1 MTDLGQSLLVS
12 LPHPELRQDADERS
26 DIFRGRS
33 PSLARPPTRT
43 QDDGESLRPSLSD
56 SILGRGRIGALA
68 AIVELA
74 ITRWA
79 RRNSS
84 ASSSSSSSSSTSR
97 SQRAR
102 LRKRRSSVE
111 TLQTVQSEWDIA
123 AQIKLIKAREEQRQ
137 IPREFILYSPP
148 LLSAGQL
155 LCEPMTRRITRT
167 TSLSLVL
174 TQLDSTLKSTL
185 KPRRVQ
191 PQKRVFKGPAH
202 VVCNDHTFIDGK
214 PRDVLHPGIRE
225 NPIVVKS
232 ASRKPKAWFL
242 DVASPTWEDLQA
254 IGKLLHLHPLTLED
268 ILQRN
273 PREKLELFPKLGYY
287 FISFRAIE
295 SQGSKDTGER
305 NNVIHTL
312 DDSSQD
318 DGFIGA
324 ANVYMVVFK
333 EGICSFHFTD
343 VSEHIE
349 RVRNRIVLSEEAV
362 NMSSD
367 WIAHGI
373 LDSIVDSF
381 FPLLKEIE
389 KEVTAID
396 DLVFLDTNL
405 VPPIQVEAQGQVADS
420 LMLEK
425 VHMKEDFQMPE
436 KNAAQ
441 TGPVTPPFF
450 SPRFTVLI
458 VFQKFKRTTSGIW
471 DSLAAPFTGLQPI
484 ATHFTLRRIA
494 RTRKLVTLLTRL
506 LATKSEVIAQIRK
519 RLLTSSQSGL
529 GNRPRT
535 NREEDVEVSIY
546 LGNVQDHIL
555 TLQHS
560 LAHYER
566 MLNQCHPAYLSQL
579 RTTAGTLRAG
589 TDKAA
594 LYLTIVSIAGLC
606 VQPLI
611 GVLSLN
617 VTVPQSPAS
626 FHAFGIVIVLC
637 GFIIYGYACF
647 VRWWWIQAKRRRGAV
662 LSKALN

>member
-214 PRDVLHPGIRE
+214 PRDVLH
-225 NPIVVKS
+225 PIVVKS

-450 SPRFTVLI
+450 FTSI
-458 VFQKFKRTTSGIW
+458 HRPY
-471 DSLAAPFTGLQPI
+471 SLPEI
-484 ATHFTLRRIA
+484 
-494 RTRKLVTLLTRL
+494 
-506 LATKSEVIAQIRK
+506 
-519 RLLTSSQSGL
+519 
-529 GNRPRT
+529 
-535 NREEDVEVSIY
+535 
-546 LGNVQDHIL
+546 
-555 TLQHS
+555 
-560 LAHYER
+560 
-566 MLNQCHPAYLSQL
+566 
-579 RTTAGTLRAG
+579 
-589 TDKAA
+589 
-594 LYLTIVSIAGLC
+594 
-606 VQPLI
+606 
-611 GVLSLN
+611 
-617 VTVPQSPAS
+617 
-626 FHAFGIVIVLC
+626 
-637 GFIIYGYACF
+637 
-647 VRWWWIQAKRRRGAV
+647 
-662 LSKALN
+662 